1 MNQSLE
7 NLAYS
12 QALSSDSLEDRAQ
25 EAIAQIPGFPEEC
38 PSESKDALV
47 AGYRRRYAEK
57 HTAQV
62 YAVIGG
68 NYVLAT
74 DEMLKNKKVEKVSIG
89 VEYAFSFSTHEYAK
103 LTQENP
109 NLRKLVQSIRESTQ
123 DYCSNRFNDLKRCAK
138 KLLRKDNGTQRTALS
153 FVESTK
159 ASFDAMEKSV
169 KTKAS
174 RGDASAKPEKFK
186 LALAAFWTTYNA

>member
-12 QALSSDSLEDRAQ
+12 QAVSNDTLEERAH
-25 EAIAQIPGFPEEC
+25 EAITQIAGFPEEC
-38 PSESKDALV
+38 PSECKDALV
-47 AGYRRRYAEK
+47 SGYRRRYAEK
-57 HTAQV
+57 NPAQV

-74 DEMLKNKKVEKVSIG
+74 EEMQKNKKVEKVSIG

-109 NLRKLVQSIRESTQ
+109 NLRKLVQSIREATQ
-123 DYCSNRFNDLKRCAK
+123 DYCSNRFGDLKRCAK
-138 KLLRKDNGTQRTALS
+138 KLLRKDNGTQRQSLT
-153 FVESTK
+153 FVDSVK
-159 ASFDAMEKSV
+159 KSLGDMEKSV

-174 RGDASAKPEKFK
+174 RGDTTAKPEKFK
-186 LALAAFWTTYNA
+186 LALAAFWSTYNA

>member
-1 MNQSLE
+1 
-7 NLAYS
+7 
-12 QALSSDSLEDRAQ
+12 
-25 EAIAQIPGFPEEC
+25 
-38 PSESKDALV
+38 
-47 AGYRRRYAEK
+47 
-57 HTAQV
+57 
-62 YAVIGG
+62 
-68 NYVLAT
+68 
-74 DEMLKNKKVEKVSIG
+74 MLKNKKVEKVNIG

-138 KLLRKDNGTQRTALS
+138 KLLRKDNGTQRTALT

-159 ASFDAMEKSV
+159 SSFDAMEKSV

-174 RGDASAKPEKFK
+174 RGDTTAKPEKFK
-186 LALAAFWTTYNA
+186 LALAAFWSTYNA